1 MLRDLVSTACPSLT
15 VPDLHSCAV
24 FVQFQCDGLSAAGVA
39 AAAGFAEICLQFTEA
54 DAVNQSG
61 GRCWGPRP
69 GCCSG
74 WAGRP
79 CRWGWVSALTA
90 EGGFAWFAYTE
101 GGLMSGFRKRAQDV
115 VVVTDMVI

>member
-74 WAGRP
+74 W
-79 CRWGWVSALTA
+79 VSALTA